1 MARLELVAATK
12 EARAPRVRTS
22 AKTVRPHVAPIPAP
36 VAANEDQQKDHFI
49 TRNGLTYAGS
59 HLIIDLWEAEGLGDR
74 DRIEQALIDAVK
86 EAGATLLHIHLH
98 TFTDGGGISGVAVL
112 AESHISVHTWPEKG
126 YAAFDVFMCGD
137 AQPRKAMDVFKRAF
151 NPGRIVVGD
160 HKRGVL

>member
-12 EARAPRVRTS
+12 EARAPRPRTS
-22 AKTVRPHVAPIPAP
+22 AKTVRPHVAPVVP
-36 VAANEDQQKDHFI
+36 VADNDDQQKDHFI

-86 EAGATLLHIHLH
+86 ASGATLLHIHLH

-137 AQPRKAMDVFKRAF
+137 AEPRKALGVFKAAF
-151 NPGRIVVGD
+151 NPGRIVIGE